1 MLIDQVGMFCQVL
14 YLPILSFTLGQ
25 LIFRLDVACN
35 VVVDT
40 TRLGLFLLAISPGT
54 EHICHQVS

>member
-1 MLIDQVGMFCQVL
+1 MFCQVF

-54 EHICHQVS
+54 EQ